1 MIYTRASQEAV
12 TAKKLR
18 LTIHRN
24 ADGNTF
30 LNNKN
35 MDITTKFNVG
45 DKLWTIKDC
54 KTYEFEV
61 GLINIYANNL
71 KTDVYYYP
79 KGDIMSSE
87 SFKEDNCYPSK
98 EDLIKAL

>member
-1 MIYTRASQEAV
+1 MKRLINLMLVCMTSVSYTH
-12 TAKKLR
+12 L
-18 LTIHRN
+18 
-24 ADGNTF
+24 
-30 LNNKN
+30 
-35 MDITTKFNVG
+35 
-45 DKLWTIKDC
+45 C

-98 EDLIKAL
+98 EELIKAL